1 MDSFP
6 FFQIREITVWD
17 VLDVLILWAII
28 LGVLRTIQGSRAMRM
43 ALGLLALF
51 IVQIGAQRM
60 GLVVLSK
67 LVGSLFNIIP
77 IAILVLFQE
86 EIRQL
91 LVSLGR
97 TAFITRSKETDEAGL
112 DSIFQAVL
120 YFAKHR
126 IGALIVFQREDYL
139 VDQVEGGTILDAQ
152 PSYELLL
159 DIFQTKSMLHDG
171 AVLVAKTRLARAG
184 CVLPLSKNHK
194 LPKHWGTR
202 HRAAVGMSEMTDA
215 IVLVVSEESGNISLA
230 SEGQMYLL
238 SEHNM
243 EQLKKLF
250 HSLMETEE
258 KKETSKLESFFHH
271 NFHFAKKISPTK
283 KRTKAKESEVAK

>member
-1 MDSFP
+1 MDAFP

-28 LGVLRTIQGSRAMRM
+28 FGVLRTIQGSRAMRM

-51 IVQIGAQRM
+51 AVQIVAQRT
-60 GLVVLSK
+60 GLIVLSRMI
-67 LVGSLFNIIP
+67 GSLFNIIP

-97 TAFITRSKETDEAGL
+97 TAFIGRNKENDQAAL

-126 IGALIVFQREDYL
+126 IGALLVFQREDLL
-139 VDQVEGGTILDAQ
+139 VDQVEGGTTLDAE

-171 AVLVAKTRLARAG
+171 AVLVAESRLARAG
-184 CVLPLSKNHK
+184 CVLPLSKNQK

-202 HRAAVGMSEMTDA
+202 HRAAVGMSEQSDA
-215 IVLVVSEESGNISLA
+215 IILVASEESGNISLA
-230 SEGQMYLL
+230 SDGQMYLL
-238 SEHNM
+238 AEHNID
-243 EQLKKLF
+243 ELKKLF
-250 HSLMETEE
+250 HNLMETEE
-258 KKETSKLESFFHH
+258 KPEQSKLELFF
-271 NFHFAKKISPTK
+271 NNLSKRLTKNKKDSK
-283 KRTKAKESEVAK
+283 QKEREVAE